1 MKVISMK
8 FITHSYL
15 ETIALGKK
23 LGAILEPNSIIAM
36 NGDLAAG
43 KTTFTK
49 GIGQGLNIKQ
59 VINSPTFNILK
70 IYKGDKTLYHIDAY
84 RLEENPY
91 DLGFEEYMDEG
102 GIMVIE
108 WYDYLKDLLNR
119 DYLELKFTYID
130 EETRE
135 IEMIPHGDSFDHVLK
150 ELETC

>member
-1 MKVISMK
+1 MK

-15 ETIALGKK
+15 ETIELGKK
-23 LGAILEPNSIIAM
+23 LGALLEPNSIIAM

-49 GIGQGLNIKQ
+49 GIGQGLNIKK

-70 IYKGDKTLYHIDAY
+70 IYHGDKTLYHIDAY

-102 GIMVIE
+102 GVMVIE

-119 DYLELKFTYID
+119 DYLELVFKYID

-135 IEMIPHGDSFDHVLK
+135 IEMIPHGESYERVLK
-150 ELETC
+150 ELEKC